1 MKKVAIILI
10 LVVLISPVAR
20 ADRCSRATIQMLGY
34 CPLDYPEGRP
44 QAQSAVGIS
53 APGPLPSEAGPVA
66 AGLGAGLLA
75 AGLKA
80 NPWLSAGIGVLTFG
94 IADEVR
100 YQRMKNDYQNHQE
113 IVWKCVE
120 YPVRNYPQYSHRE
133 CWREVSGIQIRTGK
147 KNVQPH

>member
-1 MKKVAIILI
+1 MKKIAIAI
-10 LVVLISPVAR
+10 LVLIGLVVSQAAK
-20 ADRCSRATIQMLGY
+20 ADRCSRATVEMYGY

-75 AGLKA
+75 RGLGA

-113 IVWKCVE
+113 IIWRCLD
-120 YPVRNYPQYSHRE
+120 YPDGHRE
-133 CWREVSGIQIRTGK
+133 CRQETSGISIKTGRG
-147 KNVQPH
+147 VQSPYSNK

>member
-80 NPWLSAGIGVLTFG
+80 NPWLAAGVGVLTFG

-100 YQRMKNDYQNHQE
+100 YQRLKNDYQNHQE
-113 IVWKCVE
+113 TIWRCID
-120 YPVRNYPQYSHRE
+120 YPDGHRE
-133 CWREVSGIQIRTGK
+133 CRQETSGISIKTGRG
-147 KNVQPH
+147 VQSPYSNK